1 MNCCLGAGC
10 LARVTVA
17 GDSAGGDGKEE
28 TSLISGH
35 EPDNEVASVTIVFI
49 GGGKLQQYQTRV
61 FKG

>member
-1 MNCCLGAGC
+1 M
-10 LARVTVA
+10 A

-35 EPDNEVASVTIVFI
+35 EPDNEVASVTIIFI
-49 GGGKLQQYQTRV
+49 GGGKLQQYQTH

>member
-35 EPDNEVASVTIVFI
+35 EPNNEVASVTIIFI
-49 GGGKLQQYQTRV
+49 GGETTAIPDSRL
-61 FKG
+61 